1 MSRPVFISL
10 LILMLVNLWLGMEA
24 QDLAHFFEDLFG
36 VLDRPGMYLTIITAI
51 SLAIYVFV
59 LGFMIIQKI
68 RGQLRASNHVYIII
82 LLLAIGLVVNLWSI
96 MVLAMWWG

>member
-24 QDLAHFFEDLFG
+24 QDLAYFFFFFFG
-36 VLDRPGMYLTIITAI
+36 VLDRPAMYLTIITVI

-68 RGQLRASNHVYIII
+68 RGQLWASNHVYIII